1 MSGSMTSETER
12 VRRIWDK
19 LAPRYDK
26 DIKFFERVLFSGGRS
41 WAYSQ
46 ASGVVLEI
54 AVGTGRNLEY
64 SPPGIQLL
72 GIDVSPRMIAIAQ
85 QRALALGRPADLR
98 LGDAQALEIA
108 DESID
113 TVISTLSLCSIPD
126 DRKAVSEVKPVLRP
140 GGRFIL
146 MEHVA
151 SPLRL
156 VRVFQK
162 ALDWIAVRTGQ
173 SAVRPSSSGPSVASG
188 GDNQASPH
196 RSVSW
201 SRAAAIPYRQLR
213 PVESRRHGSSCLPG
227 T

>member
-19 LAPRYDK
+19 LAPRYDR
-26 DIKFFERVLFSGGRS
+26 DIKFFEKVLFSGGRE
-41 WAYSQ
+41 WACSQ

-54 AVGTGRNLEY
+54 GAGTGRNLEY
-64 SPPGIQLL
+64 YPAGIQLM
-72 GIDVSPRMIAIAQ
+72 GIDVSPRMIAIARE
-85 QRALALGRPADLR
+85 RAQAAGREADLR
-98 LGDAQALEIA
+98 VGDAQALDIP
-108 DESID
+108 DESVD

-126 DRKAVSEVKPVLRP
+126 DRKAVSEVKRVLRP

-162 ALDWIAVRTGQ
+162 ALDWIAVRTEGDHL
-173 SAVRPSSSGPSVASG
+173 VREPLVHLKAEGFLIEGIERLKWGIVE
-188 GDNQASPH
+188 
-196 RSVSW
+196 RL
-201 SRAAAIPYRQLR
+201 AARKAPA
-213 PVESRRHGSSCLPG
+213 GSH
-227 T
+227 

>member
-19 LAPRYDK
+19 LAPRYDR
-26 DIKFFERVLFSGGRS
+26 DIKFFEKVLFSGGRE
-41 WAYSQ
+41 WACSQ

-54 AVGTGRNLEY
+54 GAGTGRNLEY
-64 SPPGIQLL
+64 YPAGIQLI
-72 GIDVSPRMIAIAQ
+72 GIDMSPRMIAIARE
-85 QRALALGRPADLR
+85 RAHAAGREADLR
-98 LGDAQALEIA
+98 VGDAQALDIP
-108 DESID
+108 DESVD

-126 DRKAVSEVKPVLRP
+126 DRKAVSEVKRVLRP

-162 ALDWIAVRTGQ
+162 ALDWIAVRTEGDHL
-173 SAVRPSSSGPSVASG
+173 VREPLVHLKAEGFLIEGIERLKWGIVE
-188 GDNQASPH
+188 
-196 RSVSW
+196 RL
-201 SRAAAIPYRQLR
+201 AARKAPA
-213 PVESRRHGSSCLPG
+213 GSH
-227 T
+227 

>member
-1 MSGSMTSETER
+1 MSGNMIGETER

-41 WAYSQ
+41 WACSQ

-64 SPPGIQLL
+64 YPPGIQLI
-72 GIDVSPRMIAIAQ
+72 GIDLSPRMIAIAQ
-85 QRALALGRPADLR
+85 QRALALGRQADLR
-98 LGDAQALEIA
+98 LGDAQTLEIP
-108 DESID
+108 DESVD

-126 DRKAVSEVKPVLRP
+126 DRKAVSEVKRVLRP

-151 SPLRL
+151 SPLRP

-162 ALDWIAVRTGQ
+162 ALDWIAVRTEGDHLVREPLVHLKAEAFRIEVIERLKWGIVERV
-173 SAVRPSSSGPSVASG
+173 SARKSS
-188 GDNQASPH
+188 
-196 RSVSW
+196 
-201 SRAAAIPYRQLR
+201 
-213 PVESRRHGSSCLPG
+213 
-227 T
+227 

>member
-26 DIKFFERVLFSGGRS
+26 DVKFFERVLFSGGRS
-41 WAYSQ
+41 WACSQ

-64 SPPGIQLL
+64 YPAGIQLL

-85 QRALALGRPADLR
+85 ERARAVGRQADLR
-98 LGDAQALEIA
+98 VGDAQVLDIP
-108 DESID
+108 DESVD

-126 DRKAVSEVKPVLRP
+126 DRKAVSEVKRVLRS

-162 ALDWIAVRTGQ
+162 ALDWIAVRTEGDHL
-173 SAVRPSSSGPSVASG
+173 VREPLVHLKAEGFEIETVERLKWGIVERVAARK
-188 GDNQASPH
+188 AS
-196 RSVSW
+196 
-201 SRAAAIPYRQLR
+201 
-213 PVESRRHGSSCLPG
+213 
-227 T
+227 

>member
-64 SPPGIQLL
+64 YPPGIQLL

-85 QRALALGRPADLR
+85 QRALAAGRQADLR
-98 LGDAQALEIA
+98 VADAQALDVP
-108 DESID
+108 DESVD
-113 TVISTLSLCSIPD
+113 TVISTLALCSIPD
-126 DRKAVSEVKPVLRP
+126 DRKAVSEVKRVLRP

-146 MEHVA
+146 MDHVV
-151 SPLRL
+151 SPRRL

-162 ALDWIAVRTGQ
+162 ALDWIAVRTEGDHL
-173 SAVRPSSSGPSVASG
+173 VREPLVHLKAEGFQIDVVERLKWGIVERVATRKATADG
-188 GDNQASPH
+188 H
-196 RSVSW
+196 
-201 SRAAAIPYRQLR
+201 
-213 PVESRRHGSSCLPG
+213 
-227 T
+227 

>member
-19 LAPRYDK
+19 LAPRYDR
-26 DIKFFERVLFSGGRS
+26 DIKFFEKVLFSGGRE
-41 WAYSQ
+41 WACSQ

-54 AVGTGRNLEY
+54 GAGTGRNLEY
-64 SPPGIQLL
+64 YPAGIQLI
-72 GIDVSPRMIAIAQ
+72 GIDMSPRMIAIARE
-85 QRALALGRPADLR
+85 RAHAAGREADLR
-98 LGDAQALEIA
+98 VGDAQALDIP
-108 DESID
+108 DESVD

-126 DRKAVSEVKPVLRP
+126 DRKAVSEVKRVLRP

-162 ALDWIAVRTGQ
+162 ALDWIAVRTEGDHL
-173 SAVRPSSSGPSVASG
+173 VREPLVHLKAEGFLIEGIERLKWGIVE
-188 GDNQASPH
+188 
-196 RSVSW
+196 RI
-201 SRAAAIPYRQLR
+201 AARKAPA
-213 PVESRRHGSSCLPG
+213 GSH
-227 T
+227 